1 MVDMGLPAGVAAWLR
16 QAGYDAV
23 HPLELGL
30 ERARDTEL
38 FDLASRESRVVVTT
52 DFDFGEIVALRGG
65 SQVSVIICHFPKQVT
80 DRTVH
85 RLEPVLRDEADALR
99 AGCVIIIEP
108 HRYRL
113 RRLPIG
119 PV

>member
-1 MVDMGLPAGVAAWLR
+1 MGLPAGVAARLR
-16 QAGYDAV
+16 RVGYDAV

-30 ERARDTEL
+30 ERAKDSEL
-38 FDLASRESRVVVTT
+38 FELAGREGRVVVTT
-52 DFDFGEIVALRGG
+52 DFDFGEMVALRDD
-65 SQVSVIICHFPKQVT
+65 SRVSVIICHFPKQAT
-80 DRTVH
+80 DRAVS